1 MTRSISLLSTGY
13 FLLLLQLY
21 PKTDHSP
28 TPVNYV
34 DQPFN
39 VKLESPSHQY
49 STFFVLVTGTNGKSQ
64 HHTPL
69 TYINPISFEQVIQD
83 PILSISLRSRISGPW
98 SNSRSVKRV
107 ISKWR
112 WSKIWLRMGRLTKLL
127 KVCISITRWN
137 IDIHHSL
144 GASGFIHASSILSF
158 STVRR
163 NRRPMSTAHYPS
175 CAQQLLNLQSLGLS

>member
-21 PKTDHSP
+21 PKTDHFP
-28 TPVNYV
+28 TLVNYV

-69 TYINPISFEQVIQD
+69 THINPISFEQVIQD
-83 PILSISLRSRISGPW
+83 PILSISLRSRISSPW

-144 GASGFIHASSILSF
+144 GASGFIHAPSILSF
-158 STVRR
+158 STIRR

-175 CAQQLLNLQSLGLS
+175 CAQQLLNPQSLGLS